1 MKSAF
6 QNISEM
12 NTAFGNLFGSCV
24 KEGKVIDY
32 KKLLNQSKNLYDE
45 LDEMK
50 DDGFALLIKDP
61 ESKEGRTGLVDAIGD
76 VIVFLYGVP
85 HFLGSELRTSAENIE
100 FHYNEIISYNG
111 NDKYDE
117 IYKNAKSLIDDIIQS
132 INDEASVDEIMDT
145 VSELDAYINAL
156 CNYYNVDLT
165 LLIDLITL
173 SNMSKLC
180 QNEDEQNLTLKKYQD
195 DGVVVHAQPSPLL
208 QSNGSPYLV
217 VYSSIEQ
224 TVKGKVYR
232 ANKFLKCVNW
242 FEPDLANI

>member
-24 KEGKVIDY
+24 KEGKITDY

-45 LDEMK
+45 LDEMR
-50 DDGFALLIKDP
+50 DDGFSILIKDAH
-61 ESKEGRTGLVDAIGD
+61 SKEGRVGMVDAIGD

-85 HFLGSELRTSAENIE
+85 HFLGDNYKTPTTEVE
-100 FHYNEIISYNG
+100 FFYNEILSYKAEE
-111 NDKYDE
+111 KYDA
-117 IYKNAKSLIDDIIQS
+117 IYNKAKSLIDRII
-132 INDEASVDEIMDT
+132 ESVSKEST
-145 VSELDAYINAL
+145 VSEVIDAVGELDAYINAL
-156 CNYYNVDLT
+156 CKYYNVDLT

-180 QNEDEQNLTLKKYQD
+180 KDEVEQNATLKKYQD
-195 DGVVVHAQPSPLL
+195 DGVEVYAQPSPLL
-208 QSNGSPYLV
+208 QDSGVPYLV

-232 ANKFLKCVNW
+232 ANKFLKCINW
-242 FEPDLANI
+242 FEPDLAKI